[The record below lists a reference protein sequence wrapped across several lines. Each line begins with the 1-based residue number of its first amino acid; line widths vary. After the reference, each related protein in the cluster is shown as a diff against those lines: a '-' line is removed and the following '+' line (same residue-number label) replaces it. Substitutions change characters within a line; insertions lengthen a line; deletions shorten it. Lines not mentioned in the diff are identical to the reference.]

1 MDRITLAHGNGG
13 RLTRELIDTCFAPY
27 FANPLLDT
35 EVDAACLPALNK
47 PAVAVDGYTVKPI
60 FFPGGN
66 IGSLAIHGAIN
77 DLAVSGATIRYLSLA
92 FIIEEGFL
100 VADLKQ
106 IAQSMAHACQGVGAV
121 VVVGDTKV
129 VPKGEAPGLYVA
141 VSAIGE
147 RFCEHWSPKR
157 IQAGDCLVASGTLGD
172 HGAAVMLARAEFGL
186 SGHLLSDSGSVL
198 ALAQKAAAF
207 SGLRA
212 MRDPTRGGI
221 ATVCHEFARACHL
234 MFELDESTLPI
245 REEVRTIAAILG
257 YDPLYFASEGKIMAV
272 IAPEEAD
279 DLVAAWRLLP
289 EGKEAAI
296 IGVVQNG
303 PAKVAL
309 KTSIGGRRL
318 VPELSFDP
326 LPRIC

>member
-1 MDRITLAHGNGG
+1 
-13 RLTRELIDTCFAPY
+13 
-27 FANPLLDT
+27 
-35 EVDAACLPALNK
+35 
-47 PAVAVDGYTVKPI
+47 
-60 FFPGGN
+60 
-66 IGSLAIHGAIN
+66 
-77 DLAVSGATIRYLSLA
+77 
-92 FIIEEGFL
+92 
-100 VADLKQ
+100 
-106 IAQSMAHACQGVGAV
+106 
-121 VVVGDTKV
+121 
-129 VPKGEAPGLYVA
+129 
-141 VSAIGE
+141 
-147 RFCEHWSPKR
+147 
-157 IQAGDCLVASGTLGD
+157 
-172 HGAAVMLARAEFGL
+172 
-186 SGHLLSDSGSVL
+186 
-198 ALAQKAAAF
+198 
-207 SGLRA
+207 
-212 MRDPTRGGI
+212 
-221 ATVCHEFARACHL
+221 